1 MPFEFSCVHCG
12 KHLEQDQVLF
22 DMSKLFRPDKEKT
35 FNYLLFRLTAPELM
49 ELFKNGEEV
58 EGHKH
63 RRKISL
69 TLSEI
74 LTCMTRP
81 HNMMGVSLDWM
92 TMEKIDYFLRYR
104 KQSYVADPEE
114 AKDNEVE
121 AEEEAGMTKAEREE
135 KKRAKEAKIAAKKEA
150 HQAELKPFVD
160 IVSRQSDDQKSA
172 AETDRLDRLA
182 EDLESLRSSLDKSD
196 ETFRTF
202 LELDIQKTGLGDT
215 LVSGWRFYP
224 MDSLGR
230 AGEVKIFEESRLCP
244 ECLGG
249 VFEGAGTAQHRTV
262 VFLGSH
268 GTGKTSAILALT
280 HLLRYCNTTNAQA
293 QIWNGIRLHQF
304 LEKRMCS
311 PSKKM
316 RMELEGYGKGV
327 APAKTDIIRVG
338 ASVEMHKAYSSTFK
352 LVDSERTTTFLSLLD
367 APGEICK
374 EGKKEGEEAGGID
387 EAMIEKHFQVVL
399 SSDAYVLC
407 FEHPEG
413 RRKREEREQEK
424 RKVAQ
429 NGGQETGE
437 KGDHLEPSMEPA
449 EMVCSWAEKIQE
461 KRKAIYADRGIE
473 VGYIPMLLLFT
484 KCPNLEEED
493 EKKARADHVAKND
506 FYMYPTER
514 NAIKRE
520 NDFAVLLDK
529 FAKSGKL
536 SESFYGLLRCS
547 PYGFQST
554 SNDDRKILEQAGR
567 QEDYDKVPAPQNVE
581 KLLEWILGVTAS
593 VPVDLS
599 SVGFGSDCYLVPPE
613 NRELSAYEK
622 YLLCGGSPV
631 VYEGWDSLWS
641 WGKQR
646 PYLPVV
652 KVAAVRSRLF
662 DNMKS
667 FDTNLLRKRNDPTEM
682 KRFWKSKKADNQKAE
697 AKYAA
702 KKKE

>member
-35 FNYLLFRLTAPELM
+35 FHYLLFRLTAPELVT
-49 ELFKNGEEV
+49 LFENGEEV

-69 TLSEI
+69 TLSDI
-74 LTCMTRP
+74 LTYMAGP
-81 HNMMGVSLDWM
+81 HNMMGVSFHWM

-104 KQSYVADPEE
+104 NQSYVADPEE
-114 AKDNEVE
+114 AKDNEVG

-150 HQAELKPFVD
+150 HQEQLKPFVD

-172 AETDRLDRLA
+172 DETDRLGLLA
-182 EDLESLRSSLDKSD
+182 EDLESLRSSLNKGD

-224 MDSLGR
+224 MDNLGR
-230 AGEVKIFEESRLCP
+230 AGEPKIFEESRLCP

-262 VFLGSH
+262 VFLGSQ

-293 QIWNGIRLHQF
+293 QIWNGIRLHGF
-304 LEKRMCS
+304 REKQMCS
-311 PSKKM
+311 PSNKM

-327 APAKTDIIRVG
+327 APAKTETIRVG

-352 LVDSERTTTFLSLLD
+352 LVDSEGKTTFLSLLD
-367 APGEICK
+367 APGEICEEK
-374 EGKKEGEEAGGID
+374 GDKAGKID
-387 EAMIEKHFQVVL
+387 EAKIEKHFQVVL

-413 RRKREEREQEK
+413 RRKREERKQEMEK
-424 RKVAQ
+424 CKEAQ
-429 NGGQETGE
+429 GGGQETGE
-437 KGDHLEPSMEPA
+437 KDDRWGPTLEPA
-449 EMVCSWAEKIQE
+449 GMVCSWAEKIQK
-461 KRKAIYADRGIE
+461 KRQAIYEDRGIK

-493 EKKARADHVAKND
+493 EMDARVDQVAKND

-520 NDFAVLLDK
+520 KAFVDLLDK
-529 FAKSGKL
+529 FGKYGKL
-536 SESFYGLLRCS
+536 SEAFYGLLRCS

-554 SNDDRKILEQAGR
+554 SNDYREMLELAGQ

-599 SVGFGSDCYLVPPE
+599 SVGFGSDYYLVSPE

-622 YLLCGGSPV
+622 YLLCGGRPV
-631 VYEGWDSLWS
+631 VYEGWDSFWS

-652 KVAAVRSRLF
+652 KVAAARSRLF
-662 DNMKS
+662 DNLKS
-667 FDTNLLRKRNDPTEM
+667 YDQNLLRKRNDPTEM
-682 KRFWKSKKADNQKAE
+682 KRFWKSKKAENQKAE